1 MCRIR
6 RGFRPTWGSAMLT
19 STHSS
24 MPLIPRNTLFQRL
37 QPWLV
42 VFSASLFFFFE
53 FMQVNMFN
61 AIDSSLY
68 QAFHLT
74 DATELGQ
81 LSACYM
87 YANVLFLFP
96 AGMILDRISTRKLIL
111 SSMAVCVACAFA
123 FSFTTA
129 LWQAE
134 VCRFITG
141 IGGAFCLLSC
151 VRFASR
157 WFTAKHMA
165 LVVGLIV
172 TFAMLGAMLA
182 QTPFTKMTEIFG
194 WRMTLRLDAMSGVV
208 MLIIIAIF
216 ARDYPIGSKAFF
228 DAQHAALEKIGFW
241 HALKQVVANSQ
252 NWLGGAYVS
261 LVNLP
266 VFLLGSTWGGW
277 YLVQTH
283 HMTADDASLITSVLF
298 IGMIIGSPVVG
309 WISDFLGQRKMP
321 MIVGS
326 VASLVVILTI
336 MYTPH
341 LSFDDLLVLFFA
353 LGFVISFQI
362 LGYPLIAE
370 SNTALLTGAAEGMAS
385 VIIMSGGFLIPV
397 FPMLLNLEWSHK
409 MAHGI
414 PLYSVSDYHVAFL
427 IMPIAFLLSLLA
439 AMMVRETHCVAF
451 EEQDDLV
458 ESDSDAKMEAV

>member
-1 MCRIR
+1 M
-6 RGFRPTWGSAMLT
+6 PTSI
-19 STHSS
+19 HPS
-24 MPLIPRNTLFQRL
+24 MPLIQRNTLFQQL
-37 QPWLV
+37 QPWIV

-61 AIDSSLY
+61 AIDASLFKS
-68 QAFHLT
+68 FHLT
-74 DATELGQ
+74 DATDLGQ

-111 SSMAVCVACAFA
+111 SAMFVCVACAFL
-123 FSFTTA
+123 FSMTTQ

-134 VCRFITG
+134 ICRFVTG

-157 WFTAKHMA
+157 WFPPKHMA

-182 QTPFTKMTEIFG
+182 QTPFTKMTEMFG
-194 WRMTLRLDAMSGVV
+194 WRMTLRLDAISGVV
-208 MLIIIAIF
+208 MWVIIALF
-216 ARDYPIGSKAFF
+216 VRDYPKGTKAFF
-228 DAQHAALEKIGFW
+228 DAQHAELEKIGFW
-241 HALKQVVANSQ
+241 HALKQVIANSQ

-277 YLVQTH
+277 YLVQSH
-283 HMTADDASLITSVLF
+283 HLSADDASLVTSILF
-298 IGMIIGSPVVG
+298 VGMIIGSPVVG
-309 WISDFLGQRKMP
+309 WVSDFLGQRKMP

-326 VASLVVILTI
+326 VTSLIVIIAI

-341 LSFDDLLVLFFA
+341 LSFNALLGLFFA

-370 SNTALLTGAAEGMAS
+370 SNSALLTGAAEGMAS
-385 VIIMSGGFLIPV
+385 VLIMGGGFLIPV
-397 FPMLLNLEWSHK
+397 FPMLLNLEWNHK

-414 PLYSVSDYHVAFL
+414 PLYSAADYHVAFL
-427 IMPIAFLLSLLA
+427 IMPIAFLFSLVA
-439 AMMVRETHCVAF
+439 AMFVRETHCIAF
-451 EEQDDLV
+451 EEQEDGSVQSALSV
-458 ESDSDAKMEAV
+458 EMKAA